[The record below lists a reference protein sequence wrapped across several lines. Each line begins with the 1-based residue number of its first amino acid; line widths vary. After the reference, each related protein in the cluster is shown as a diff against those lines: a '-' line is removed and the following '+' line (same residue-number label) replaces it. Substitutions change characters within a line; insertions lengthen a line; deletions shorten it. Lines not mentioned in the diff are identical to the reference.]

1 MIQTIQFVCP
11 RAVSAGELVMDP
23 NTGRWGYAKTHYA
36 GGQMGTF
43 SAGAGYVVSVPG
55 TVSEGSPLYCGRR
68 PSGCTL
74 IARRDPVRRGRQRD
88 GADGHQGHRDDPAV
102 LKP

>member
-1 MIQTIQFVCP
+1 MIQNIEFVCP

-23 NTGRWGYAKTHYA
+23 NTGRWGYARSHYA

-55 TVSEGSPLYCGRR
+55 TVSEGSPLYCGGGVLRAA
-68 PSGCTL
+68 PSLPGETPCAEVFSVMERTATEATVMIRL
-74 IARRDPVRRGRQRD
+74 S
-88 GADGHQGHRDDPAV
+88 
-102 LKP
+102 